1 MVRSRARGVYE
12 DLAFVLGTEIFRCA
26 ACESRFIG
34 LFGFNVASP
43 GFGPDARKDSSSR
56 AFKFAWVAIFG
67 GFLSC
72 LAIAFWTLRKFHRW
86 PF

>member
-1 MVRSRARGVYE
+1 MVRSRARGSFE

-34 LFGFNVASP
+34 LLGFNFASP
-43 GFGPDARKDSSSR
+43 GFGPDAGKDSSGR
-56 AFKFAWVAIFG
+56 AFKVAWFAIIG
-67 GFLSC
+67 GFLTC
-72 LAIAFWTLRKFHRW
+72 VAIALWTLRKFHRW